1 MGETN
6 LVASRMAP
14 PTNSVPLLGSEAMKS
29 ERCREGGGL
38 RLARRAPDALRLRH
52 QRGIELAPKFVA
64 LPGHLVELPS
74 ELVALS
80 KRDVAFKEESIAIG
94 HCRR

>member
-1 MGETN
+1 
-6 LVASRMAP
+6 
-14 PTNSVPLLGSEAMKS
+14 MKS
-29 ERCREGGGL
+29 ERCREGEGSGSRVERLMLCACVISAASSWRRNSL
-38 RLARRAPDALRLRH
+38 RS
-52 QRGIELAPKFVA
+52 
-64 LPGHLVELPS
+64 PGHLVELPS